1 MAAPLIGIC
10 GRVLSF
16 SDEGRRDAY
25 SSSQPYS
32 RAIARAGGLPVL
44 IPPLPTMPGRV
55 DELLDQLDGILL
67 PGGGDV
73 DPRIYGAKPATDSL
87 YGIVPEHDELDLAL
101 AHAVV
106 ERDIPMLAVCRGMQ
120 ILNIAF
126 GGTLVQDLEVDGH
139 WMREHDVHLT
149 PGSLLAAA
157 TGTTTM
163 KHCQSVHHQGIGRL
177 SDHLKAVG
185 HADDGLLEAVEHR
198 SATWVVGTQWHPED
212 SVRTDPA
219 QQALFDELVRRAAAR
234 P

>member
-55 DELLDQLDGILL
+55 DELLEQLDGILL

-87 YGIVPEHDELDLAL
+87 YGIVPEHD
-101 AHAVV
+101 V
-106 ERDIPMLAVCRGMQ
+106 
-120 ILNIAF
+120 IAQ
-126 GGTLVQDLEVDGH
+126 LPIEV
-139 WMREHDVHLT
+139 
-149 PGSLLAAA
+149 
-157 TGTTTM
+157 
-163 KHCQSVHHQGIGRL
+163 
-177 SDHLKAVG
+177 
-185 HADDGLLEAVEHR
+185 
-198 SATWVVGTQWHPED
+198 
-212 SVRTDPA
+212 
-219 QQALFDELVRRAAAR
+219 
-234 P
+234 